1 MIFGSIAPRT
11 FGYQQV
17 EIRLFSGPTLLQL
30 PEDRPSVA
38 EDAWEWLLSNPEARS
53 FSPGDRP
60 PWMDEATT
68 LPLYLTPI
76 LSTEEGRPLGGIYL
90 ALERLYFEETV
101 MDLGPALQV
110 LAAQIASAL
119 FQADIQAQ
127 TLAHQRTGR
136 STADPH

>member
-1 MIFGSIAPRT
+1 
-11 FGYQQV
+11 
-17 EIRLFSGPTLLQL
+17 
-30 PEDRPSVA
+30 
-38 EDAWEWLLSNPEARS
+38 
-53 FSPGDRP
+53 
-60 PWMDEATT
+60 MDEATT

-90 ALERLYFEETV
+90 ALERLCFEETV